1 MRSVSRGKRHPGPVL
16 QAALS
21 GVLLVLAF
29 PSAGLH
35 WLAWGGMVPLLWA
48 VRGVPPWQAFR
59 LGTVAGTVFHLG
71 LIYWVTVSMTA
82 YGGLHPVPA
91 LGVLVLLSLLLSLF
105 VSVPLALS
113 RFVEHR
119 SGWQGFVTL
128 PLLWT
133 AAEHVKS
140 WFLTG
145 FPWGNLGYTQYE
157 ILPVIQISD
166 ITGVY
171 GISFL
176 LVLTNT
182 AMFSLV
188 QAAARRRRPPAGPAL
203 LTVGLLA
210 ATLLYGQHRLST
222 PLHPTG
228 PPRRVAVIQP
238 NIPQNLKWDPGFLEP
253 TLAIY
258 RRLTLQA
265 CAGNPE
271 LIIWPES
278 ATPFFFTSQPE
289 YRQTVAE
296 IVSQADAH
304 LLLGSPAL
312 EQTPRGER
320 YFNSAYLVAPG
331 GHIRSRYDKLHLVPW
346 GEYVPLQRLF
356 PFVSRMVAGIG
367 DFSPGEHIRLLNLP
381 DCPLGAVICYEI
393 IFPDLVR
400 RIVRSGAR
408 VLVNITNDAWF
419 GLTSAPHQHLSMAVL
434 RAVENRR
441 CLVRS
446 ANTGISAVI
455 SPRGAIT
462 ARTGLFTQAVLPA
475 MIENYAVM
483 TFYTRHGDVFA
494 WLCCA
499 AGLLLLVRA
508 RLRKNI

>member
-1 MRSVSRGKRHPGPVL
+1 MGSASQEKQRLGPVL

-35 WLAWGGMVPLLWA
+35 WLAWGGLVPLLWA
-48 VRGVPPWQAFR
+48 TRHSVPWQAFC
-59 LGTVAGTVFHLG
+59 LGSVAGTVFHLG

-82 YGGLHPVPA
+82 YGGLHPIPA
-91 LGVLVLLSLLLSLF
+91 LGVLLLLSLLLSIF

-113 RFVEHR
+113 RFVER
-119 SGWQGFVTL
+119 KSGWQGFVTL

-145 FPWGNLGYTQYE
+145 FPWGNLGYTQYDL
-157 ILPVIQISD
+157 LPVIQISD
-166 ITGVY
+166 TTGVY

-176 LVLTNT
+176 LVLANT
-182 AMFSLV
+182 AGFSLL
-188 QAAARRRRPPAGPAL
+188 QAAAQRQRPPLGPAL
-203 LTVGLLA
+203 SALVLLA
-210 ATLLYGQHRLST
+210 ATLLYGHYRLSA
-222 PLHPTG
+222 PLHPSG
-228 PPRRVAVIQP
+228 PARQVAVIQP

-258 RRLTLQA
+258 RRLTLEA
-265 CAGNPE
+265 CAENPE
-271 LIIWPES
+271 LIVWPES
-278 ATPFFFTSQPE
+278 ATPFFFSAQPE
-289 YRQTVAE
+289 YRQAVEE
-296 IVSQADAH
+296 IVGQTDAY

-312 EQTPRGER
+312 EQTPGGEQ
-320 YFNSAYLVAPG
+320 YFNSAYLIAPDG
-331 GHIRSRYDKLHLVPW
+331 TVRGRYDKLHLVPW
-346 GEYVPLQRLF
+346 GEYVPLQQLF

-367 DFSPGEHIRLLNLP
+367 DFSPGAQVRLLDLP
-381 DCPLGAVICYEI
+381 DCPIGAVICYEI

-400 RIVRSGAR
+400 RVARSGAR

-419 GLTSAPHQHLSMAVL
+419 GLTSAPHQHLAMAVL

-446 ANTGISAVI
+446 ANTGISAFI

-475 MIENYAVM
+475 MIESYDGM

-508 RLRKNI
+508 GLRKDI